1 MTSDKKK
8 RAARRRRR
16 MLNTDLSSRDDS
28 EVVDWL

>member
-1 MTSDKKK
+1 VTRKK

-16 MLNTDLSSRDDS
+16 MLNTDLPSRDDS